1 MHKYMHACMQMFGTS
16 FLSFFQKVRAVVKH
30 WWAILFGSS
39 EKVQEV
45 QDSGKPIQV
54 MICGRQ
60 VQVLP
65 EFTKSADP
73 KFPSY
78 NKDCLEVRGKVYR
91 PLPRG

>member
-1 MHKYMHACMQMFGTS
+1 MVFKS
-16 FLSFFQKVRAVVKH
+16 FLRFFQKVRAMVKEL
-30 WWAILFGSS
+30 WKLLFGSS
-39 EKVQEV
+39 EVPKECL
-45 QDSGKPIQV
+45 K
-54 MICGRQ
+54 

-65 EFTKSADP
+65 ECPEFQQGADP